1 MPLDRAT
8 ELQQLAKADRH
19 IGKAEQAIAHQIME
33 IERLREHG
41 HDTALATEILRNFEF
56 SLRQLEE
63 HRKLVIRTIEGID
76 AGLL

>member
-1 MPLDRAT
+1 MRLDRTA

-19 IGKAEQAIAHQIME
+19 IGKAEQAIAHQMME
-33 IERLREHG
+33 IERLRERG
-41 HDTALATEILRNFEF
+41 HDMALAMDILRNFEF

-63 HRKLVIRTIEGID
+63 HRKLVIRTIEGIN